1 MRKKLNIAT
10 KKLEREILAGT
21 FKPGDRLPAERALS
35 LRYGVSRSILREGIR
50 HLSSMGLVRTEA
62 QSGTYVT
69 DYRKEASLDFLLY
82 LLDNNEPLDPE
93 LFRAINEL
101 REILESGCASRAAA
115 RSDPERVRALRSALA
130 ALRAEEGDPEGL
142 AAKDYEFH
150 ALFVEQTD
158 NLALQLLFHAFR
170 SVYLFYVRCFYSDP
184 ESAQATFSQ
193 LECFLDRVEARDES
207 GAAAALS
214 LALAYGRDRVYR
226 ALSLDS
232 NAPAISTARSSLKE
246 VPHEDHGFPVR
257 D

>member
-1 MRKKLNIAT
+1 MRKKLNTAT

-21 FKPGDRLPAERALS
+21 YKPGDRLPSERALS

-50 HLSSMGLVRTEA
+50 HLVSMGLVRTEA

-69 DYRKEASLDFLLY
+69 EYRKEASLDFLLY

-115 RSDPERVRALRSALA
+115 RSNPERVRALRSALE
-130 ALRAEEGDPEGL
+130 ALRAAEGDPEEL
-142 AAKDYEFH
+142 AERDYEFH

-158 NLALQLLFHAFR
+158 NLALRLLFHAFR
-170 SVYLFYVRCFYSDP
+170 SVYLFYARCFYAEPVCAS
-184 ESAQATFSQ
+184 ATFSQ
-193 LECFLDRVEARDES
+193 LECFLDRVEARDAS

-226 ALSLDS
+226 TLALDS
-232 NAPAISTARSSLKE
+232 RDINPAEIGIEGGSS
-246 VPHEDHGFPVR
+246 
-257 D
+257 